1 MRSLRRIFALLFAIG
16 CIASVFSFP
25 ICADGPTLPSVDE
38 ASAVYF
44 YHLDSETAILEKNTE
59 APLSAGSTPKI
70 IAGLIFAEE
79 LADRQDEAVSIT
91 SEMVASSA
99 GYRLYIKSGDI
110 ISVRDL
116 LYAALCG
123 SYNDAF
129 DVLAYTVSGSLDAFV
144 ELMNKKA
151 AALGAINT
159 HYTDPSGISDTAVTT
174 AIDLSRIA
182 RAAYQNEL
190 YMKIVST
197 VKYQFNGSIKLEAK
211 TIYNR
216 NALIASNQTTLY
228 YNPLCKGL
236 NAGETPRAG
245 SCVVTVSDNGS
256 ERYLS
261 IVLGAPETDGEN
273 VNAYTVTNRLI
284 KWVYDAYAYMEVI
297 SPEMVICTLPV
308 TVSDLTSEIEIRTQ
322 ESLSSYLPKG
332 VEIGKEITYSV
343 RLIKSTVEAP
353 VAPGEMVGYVAVLYN
368 GTRIGTLPLY
378 TSGEAERS
386 SFIGSLLNLK
396 NLTKNR
402 VFVSGA
408 AFFVTAL
415 TAWIV
420 AEYLVYRHRHH
431 KWDKYFSTA
440 MTPSADVLRQ
450 TNKQENKNRSNE
462 KLPRN

>member
-1 MRSLRRIFALLFAIG
+1 MKRFTQFLSILFALCCVI
-16 CIASVFSFP
+16 SVLSLTVSAEEAP
-25 ICADGPTLPSVDE
+25 LPSVDE

-99 GYRLYIKSGDI
+99 GYRLYIKSGDS

-151 AALGAINT
+151 AALGATDT

-261 IVLGAPETDGEN
+261 IVLGASETDGEN

-378 TSGEAERS
+378 TAGEAERS

>member
-1 MRSLRRIFALLFAIG
+1 MRSHYRILALLFAIA
-16 CIASVFSFP
+16 CLTSVCSVS
-25 ICADGPTLPSVDE
+25 ICAEAPSLPSVDE

-44 YHLDSETAILEKNTE
+44 YHLDSEALILEKNAE
-59 APLSAGSTPKI
+59 ATLSAGSTPKI

-79 LADRQDEAVSIT
+79 LSDRQNETISIT

-99 GYRLYIKSGDI
+99 GYRLYIKSGDV

-129 DVLAYTVSGSLDAFV
+129 DVLAYTVSGSIDAFV
-144 ELMNKKA
+144 ELMNAKA
-151 AALGAINT
+151 AALGANNT

-197 VKYQFNGSIKLEAK
+197 VKYQFNGSVKLEAK

-261 IVLGAPETDGEN
+261 IVLGAPEADGESI
-273 VNAYTVTNRLI
+273 NAYSVTNRLI
-284 KWVYDAYAYMEVI
+284 EWVYDAYAYMEVI
-297 SPEMVICTLPV
+297 SPESVVCKIPV

-322 ESLSSYLPKG
+322 ESLSCYLPKG

-378 TSGEAERS
+378 TAGEAERS

-450 TNKQENKNRSNE
+450 TNNQEKKKSSNE